1 MSIPLPVQFTEYFEN
16 HNQTVVRNM
25 LILAESIFE
34 SQTTNLNKAKDK
46 VGQITGKTD
55 TKPESNY
62 KRLTRVFQ
70 TQDKREIIKSLLCVC
85 FCLLGSHE
93 QIKYL
98 ALDGTSWE
106 FGDKKIHVL
115 TLSVIYGGVS
125 IPIWWE
131 ELDKKGTSNFKE
143 RKRVIR
149 NACKYLNLRGLIL
162 LADREYIGRDWF
174 KYLKNKKIDFVIRL
188 KAKAYKEQVDAASER
203 ARPKDYFQKARYIKL
218 QRIAE
223 FKRYK
228 RCGVSKRIEIDGK
241 SYTFVIFKNPKP
253 DADEPLLYF
262 ISSLMDK
269 RQIVKAYPIR
279 WKIECCFKHLKS
291 NGFGLEEMSLKD
303 SLKIM
308 LMMAIVVFLY
318 VLCICEGLK
327 QLKNT
332 KPSDWKKF
340 KDGTITL
347 AISVFRKGL
356 SYVSLRFNNI
366 RSFVR
371 YLRRVLSDKNLIFLQ
386 NVQ

>member
-1 MSIPLPVQFTEYFEN
+1 MSIPLPSQFTEYFQN
-16 HNQTVVRNM
+16 HSGTDVKNL
-25 LILAESIFE
+25 LISAEAIFE
-34 SQTTNLNKAKDK
+34 AQTTNLNRVKDK
-46 VGQITGKTD
+46 VGQITGKTG

-62 KRLTRVFQ
+62 KRLTRFFQ
-70 TQDKREIIKSLLCVC
+70 TEDKRELIKSLLCVS
-85 FCLLGSHE
+85 FCLLGSKGR
-93 QIKYL
+93 IKYL
-98 ALDGTSWE
+98 TLDGTSWE

-115 TLSVIYGGVS
+115 TLCVVYGGVS

-149 NACKYLNLRGLIL
+149 HACSFLDLRGLIL

-174 KYLKNKKIDFVIRL
+174 KYLKNKKIHFVIRL
-188 KAKAYKEQVDAASER
+188 KAKAYKEEIDAASEQ
-203 ARPKDYFQKARYIKL
+203 ASPKDYFQKARYTKL

-223 FKRYK
+223 FKRYR
-228 RCGVSKRIEIDGK
+228 RCGVSKRIKIDGK
-241 SYTFVIFKNPKP
+241 NYTFVIFKNPKP

-262 ISSLMDK
+262 ISSLEDK
-269 RQIVKAYPIR
+269 RQIIKAYPIR
-279 WKIECCFKHLKS
+279 WTIECCFKHLKS
-291 NGFGLEEMSLKD
+291 NGFRLEEMSLKA

-332 KPSDWKKF
+332 KSSDWKKF
-340 KDGTITL
+340 KNGTVTL
-347 AISVFRKGL
+347 AVSVFRKGL
-356 SYVSLRFNNI
+356 SYVSLRFNNLK
-366 RSFVR
+366 SFIR
-371 YLRRVLSDKNLIFLQ
+371 YLSRILSDKNMTFLQ

>member
-1 MSIPLPVQFTEYFEN
+1 MSLPLPWQFTEYFEK
-16 HNQTVVRNM
+16 HNQAVVKNL
-25 LILAESIFE
+25 LIIAEAVFE
-34 SQTTNLNKAKDK
+34 VQSTNLNKAKDK
-46 VGQITGKTD
+46 VGRITEKLS

-62 KRLTRVFQ
+62 KRLTRFFQ
-70 TQDKREIIKSLLCVC
+70 TEKKRDLITSLLCIC
-85 FCLLGSHE
+85 FCMLDSRE
-93 QIKYL
+93 KIKYL

-106 FGDKKIHVL
+106 LGDKKIHVL
-115 TLSVIYGGVS
+115 TLSVVYGGVS

-149 NACKYLNLRGLIL
+149 NACKFLNLKGLIL

-174 KYLKNKKIDFVIRL
+174 KYLRNRKIGFVIRL
-188 KAKAYKEQVDAASER
+188 KANIYKEQVDAASEQ
-203 ARPKDYFQKARYIKL
+203 ASPKDYFQKARYIKL

-228 RCGVSKRIEIDGK
+228 RCGVSKRIKINGVNC
-241 SYTFVIFKNPKP
+241 TFVIFKNPKVE
-253 DADEPLLYF
+253 AGEPLLYF

-269 RQIVKAYPIR
+269 RQIIKAYPIR
-279 WKIECCFKHLKS
+279 WTIECCFKHLKS
-291 NGFGLEEMSLKD
+291 NGFGLEEMSLKAP
-303 SLKIM
+303 LKIM

-327 QLKNT
+327 QLKRT
-332 KPSDWKKF
+332 KSSDWRKF
-340 KDGTITL
+340 KDGRITL

-356 SYVSLRFNNI
+356 SQVNLRFNNL

-371 YLRRVLSDKNLIFLQ
+371 YLRRLLSDKNLIFLQ

>member
-1 MSIPLPVQFTEYFEN
+1 MSIPLPVQFTEYFQN
-16 HNQTVVRNM
+16 QNQTVVKN
-25 LILAESIFE
+25 LVIIAEAIFE
-34 SQTTNLNKAKDK
+34 GQTTNLNRVKDK
-46 VGQITGKTD
+46 VGQITGKTE

-62 KRLTRVFQ
+62 KRLTRFFQ
-70 TQDKREIIKSLLCVC
+70 TEDKREIIKSLLCVC
-85 FCLLGSHE
+85 LCLLKANE

-106 FGDKKIHVL
+106 FGDKKIHLL

-131 ELDKKGTSNFKE
+131 DLDKKGTSNFKE

-149 NACKYLNLRGLIL
+149 NAGKFLNLKGLIL
-162 LADREYIGRDWF
+162 LADREYIGRGWF
-174 KYLKNKKIDFVIRL
+174 KYLTNRKIGFVIRL
-188 KAKAYKEQVDAASER
+188 KAKAYKEEIDAASEQ
-203 ARPKDYFQKARYIKL
+203 ASPKDYFQKARYIKL

-223 FKRYK
+223 FKRYR
-228 RCGVSKRIEIDGK
+228 RCGVSKGIRIDAK
-241 SYTFVIFKNPKP
+241 RYTFVIFKNPKV

-262 ISSLMDK
+262 ISSLTDK
-269 RQIVKAYPIR
+269 RQIIKAYPIR

-291 NGFGLEEMSLKD
+291 NGFRLEEMSLKD
-303 SLKIM
+303 PLKIM
-308 LMMAIVVFLY
+308 LMMAMVVFLY

-327 QLKNT
+327 QLKKT

-340 KDGTITL
+340 KDGAITL

-356 SYVSLRFNNI
+356 SQVCLRFNNLP
-366 RSFVR
+366 SFIR
-371 YLRRVLSDKNLIFLQ
+371 YLKRILSDKNLIFLQ